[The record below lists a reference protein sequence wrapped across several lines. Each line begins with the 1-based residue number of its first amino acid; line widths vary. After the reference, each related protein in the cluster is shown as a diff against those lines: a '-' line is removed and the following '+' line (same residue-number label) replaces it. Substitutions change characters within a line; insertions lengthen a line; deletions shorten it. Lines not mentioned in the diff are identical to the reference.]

1 MSRKRR
7 VVITGIGAVTPLGQ
21 SFAAT
26 WSGIA
31 EGRIVA
37 GPVQAFDASLY
48 DTRIAYEVAGFRFDP
63 RLVREDEL
71 AFLSRCGQLGV
82 QAASEALAESRLTAA
97 HGAVDPARLQVCLGV
112 GMNSPDFAWY
122 DDVFVDARWQ
132 DPSVGDLIRYFPDQL
147 SAVVARLAGAQG
159 GTTTIHT
166 ACASSGQ
173 ALGEAFEA
181 VAHGEADVVLTG
193 GSDSMISPYS
203 FAGFSLLGALSK
215 RNDEPRAACR
225 PFDRARDGF
234 VLGEGATM
242 LVFEELE
249 HAKRRAAPILGEV
262 VGYGITESAY
272 RITDLHPE
280 GVGPIEA
287 MRMALDDAGIAPSA
301 VGYVNAH
308 GTSTPLNDRIEAL
321 AIQRVFGDG
330 KAAPLVSSTKSMTGH
345 MISAAGAIEFALCVK
360 ALAEQRLPPSLNV
373 VAKDAECPIQLT
385 AGELR
390 PHALEYA
397 LSNSVGFGGSNTA
410 LIARR
415 VVP

>member
-21 SFAAT
+21 SFAQT
-26 WSGIA
+26 WSGVA
-31 EGRIVA
+31 AGRIVA
-37 GPVQAFDASLY
+37 GPVQAFDASLH
-48 DTRIAYEVAGFRFDP
+48 DTRIAYEVAGFRFDT

-82 QAASEALAESRLTAA
+82 HAACEALAESRLTAGHA
-97 HGAVDPARLQVCLGV
+97 AVDPARLQVCLGV

-122 DDVFVDARWQ
+122 DEVFIDARWQ
-132 DPSVGDLIRYFPDQL
+132 DPSVSGLIRYFPDQL

-203 FAGFSLLGALSK
+203 FAGFSLLGALSR

-330 KAAPLVSSTKSMTGH
+330 PTAPLVSSTKSMTGH

-360 ALAEQRLPPSLNV
+360 ALAEGRLPPSLNV
-373 VAKDAECPIQLT
+373 VAKDAECPINLT

-390 PHALEYA
+390 PHAFEYA

-410 LIARR
+410 LVARR

>member
-1 MSRKRR
+1 M
-7 VVITGIGAVTPLGQ
+7 GAITPLGH
-21 SFAAT
+21 SFAET
-26 WSGIA
+26 WAGVA
-31 EGRIVA
+31 AGRIPA

-48 DTRIAYEVAGFRFDP
+48 DTKIAYEVAGFRFDAG
-63 RLVREDEL
+63 LVHDDEL

-82 QAASEALAESRLTAA
+82 HAACEALAESGLAKSQGLVSPERM
-97 HGAVDPARLQVCLGV
+97 QVCLGV
-112 GMNSPDFAWY
+112 GMNSPDFSWY
-122 DDVFVDARWQ
+122 DEVFIGALWE
-132 DPSVGDLIRYFPDQL
+132 DPSVGGLIRYFPDQL

-173 ALGEAFEA
+173 ALGEAYEA
-181 VAHGEADVVLTG
+181 IAHGEADVVLTG

-203 FAGFSLLGALSK
+203 LAGFSLLGALSK
-215 RNDEPRAACR
+215 RNDEPKAACR

-234 VLGEGATM
+234 VLGEGAAM
-242 LVFEELE
+242 LIFEELE
-249 HAKRRAAPILGEV
+249 HAKRRHAPILGEV

-280 GVGPIEA
+280 GVGPVEA
-287 MRMALDDAGIAPSA
+287 MRMALDDAGIAA
-301 VGYVNAH
+301 REVGYVNAH

-321 AIQRVFGDG
+321 AIQKVFGDDA
-330 KAAPLVSSTKSMTGH
+330 AAPLVSSTKSMTGH

-360 ALAEQRLPPSLNV
+360 ALAEQRLPPSLNIA
-373 VAKDAECPIQLT
+373 AKDTECPIHLT
-385 AGELR
+385 ASELR
-390 PHALEYA
+390 PHAFEYA

-415 VVP
+415 IAP